1 AQVVLN
7 DEDQKIATAG
17 LVASG
22 NIDPLTRGFA
32 CSWTD
37 RMEDVYN
44 AEPIWRE
51 LHNMFRHFALTRILK
66 DCDAFT
72 QAEFDSAFLLDEYD
86 VPNVEVAASLPGLS
100 RLDEI
105 QVQPPGSDRLLKTVV
120 PVCGGVSVGF
130 GHPIETNP
138 PAAATNMSGAA
149 VMA

>member
-1 AQVVLN
+1 FPSPQQLRIEQWRQQINEGKKLTPHNPYRFWFESGQFSYQASEDAATVFLDRAQVVLN

-72 QAEFDSAFLLDEYD
+72 QAEFDSAFLLD
-86 VPNVEVAASLPGLS
+86 
-100 RLDEI
+100 
-105 QVQPPGSDRLLKTVV
+105 
-120 PVCGGVSVGF
+120 
-130 GHPIETNP
+130 
-138 PAAATNMSGAA
+138 
-149 VMA
+149 